1 MHGATSLQSNL
12 NFVSKTGFRLFILHV
27 SHGVGRVLVRTYI
40 QLTAVTYVCVFV
52 LLLFRVLDAFDLL
65 SLRLHVHR
73 ASCDLLA
80 HRRAHRRFSVLLT
93 NGDSCGRDK
102 ILDGACERRGSEP

>member
-65 SLRLHVHR
+65 S
-73 ASCDLLA
+73 
-80 HRRAHRRFSVLLT
+80 
-93 NGDSCGRDK
+93 
-102 ILDGACERRGSEP
+102 